1 MNKSEIKCCMLL
13 IILSIVAFISSM
25 TVISIRL
32 NDDSNTQDGN
42 KILDAIVID
51 NDDNKNVNIEIPDSN
66 NDSKEE
72 EKIKKP
78 ELMLK
83 IDALKKENSE
93 VVGWI
98 EIEDTKINYPVMQGV
113 DNEFYLSHNY
123 KKEKNIEGSI
133 FVDKSYDFSKP
144 STNLLIY
151 GHRYPGGTVFEDLK
165 KYTDESFY
173 KNHQIIKFTTS
184 NEESEYEIIAVF
196 LSRVYYK
203 NETDVFRYYYFI
215 DAANEEEFN
224 YYINNS
230 KASSLYDTG
239 KTAVYGD
246 ELMTLS
252 TCAHY
257 TENGRLAIVAK
268 KVSSV
273 KYKD

>member
-1 MNKSEIKCCMLL
+1 MNKSEIKCCTLL
-13 IILSIVAFISSM
+13 IILSVVAFLSSM

-32 NDDSNTQDGN
+32 NDDSNIQDGN

-51 NDDNKNVNIEIPDSN
+51 NNDNKNIEVVPDSN
-66 NDSKEE
+66 SESKEE
-72 EKIKKP
+72 ETIKKP

-83 IDALKKENSE
+83 IDALKQENSE

-98 EIEDTKINYPVMQGV
+98 KIEDTKINYPVMQGV

-173 KNHQIIKFTTS
+173 KNHQTIKFTTS

-230 KASSLYDTG
+230 KESSLYDTG

-246 ELMTLS
+246 ALMTLS

>member
-1 MNKSEIKCCMLL
+1 MNKSEIKCCTLL

-32 NDDSNTQDGN
+32 NDDSNIQDGN

-51 NDDNKNVNIEIPDSN
+51 NNDNKNIEVVPDSN
-66 NDSKEE
+66 SESKEE
-72 EKIKKP
+72 ETIKKP

-83 IDALKKENSE
+83 IDALKQENSE

-173 KNHQIIKFTTS
+173 KNHQTIKFTTS

-230 KASSLYDTG
+230 KESSLYDTG

-246 ELMTLS
+246 ALMTLS

>member
-1 MNKSEIKCCMLL
+1 MNKSEIKCCTLL
-13 IILSIVAFISSM
+13 IILSIVAFLSSM

-32 NDDSNTQDGN
+32 NDDSNIQDGN

-51 NDDNKNVNIEIPDSN
+51 NNNKNIEVVPDSN
-66 NDSKEE
+66 SESKEE
-72 EKIKKP
+72 ETIKKP

-83 IDALKKENSE
+83 IDALKQENSE

-268 KVSSV
+268 KLSSV